1 MKADWNKIRNEY
13 VHGNISI
20 AKLAEKYN
28 CSLSTLAKI
37 STREKWK
44 DQRQKVA
51 KKTAEKVD
59 SAIVKANANSNIKL
73 YNAADKLLD
82 IVSATL
88 ERIAEE
94 EPERFITVYRQL
106 SGTLKDIKDIKSV
119 KSELD
124 LEEQKARIK
133 SLQKQIEA
141 ETTDKTVK
149 VVIEGGADYAD

>member
-1 MKADWNKIRNEY
+1 MK
-13 VHGNISI
+13 
-20 AKLAEKYN
+20 
-28 CSLSTLAKI
+28 
-37 STREKWK
+37 EKWSE
-44 DQRQKVA
+44 QRAKQEQNIQKSIN
-51 KKTAEKVD
+51 KKYEKEAV
-59 SAIVKANANSNIKL
+59 NSNMKL

-94 EPERFITVYRQL
+94 EPEKFITVYRQL